1 MGTGL
6 NTTGWRAGAIV
17 PFTYDG
23 TLNNGA
29 GGWIRDFWENSTYSN
44 RIPVIETAASTAAKT
59 ATYTVSALPQKG
71 YFTTLVT
78 VSNTATS
85 PLTLNISGKGAKP
98 IYINGAPSGTNN
110 SALPAGPY
118 IVYYD
123 GSRYYFNTNGELQG
137 STFHGNAATATTA
150 SVSNKLGTKTI
161 GGLNR
166 PIYLEN
172 GVPKACDNTL
182 DALND
187 YVKKDAATTPIS
199 SYLVFDNSKPNAK
212 AYGDTLP
219 TSARNGQVFFKK
231 GNEKP
236 LILRKDYSV
245 TSKIVA
251 NTSVPLSDYTGS
263 VITSST
269 NLEIFHNGILL
280 NSNGSN
286 YVIDTKNN
294 ISFTYDIKAGDT
306 LSFVQTTPANTID
319 LSKYLTTTQGNN
331 YIKKTG
337 DTVSGTLN
345 LQSDSTTKSR
355 IIFNPN
361 ITQSNIHT
369 DIPLITF
376 SATHSL
382 DPHDYIIAT
391 NHDGQGAR
399 ALKINYGTNT
409 VMELQGADHLKCQ
422 INTISNSG
430 TIKGSKIYGAVWN
443 DYAEYRICKDN
454 FIPGMIV
461 CENGDDTLSISKERM
476 QPAAAVISDTFGFA
490 IGETDDAKCPIAVS
504 GRVLAIPYE
513 PREEFKKAIGK
524 PVCAGPNGTVSIMT
538 DEEYRDKGY
547 CAIGTISAIPDYA
560 TWGTGNV
567 AVNNRIWIKVG

>member
-1 MGTGL
+1 MGTGF
-6 NTTGWRAGAIV
+6 NTTGWRDGAVV

-23 TLNNGA
+23 T
-29 GGWIRDFWENSTYSN
+29 GWVRDFWENSTYSN
-44 RIPVIETAASTAAKT
+44 KIPVIETAAGDEAKR
-59 ATYTVSALPQKG
+59 AIYAVNNLPQKG
-71 YFTTLVT
+71 YFAALITI
-78 VSNTATS
+78 SNNAAKA
-85 PLTLNISGKGAKP
+85 LTLNISGKGAKP
-98 IYINGAPSGTNN
+98 IYINGAPS
-110 SALPAGPY
+110 SADNYTLPAGPY

-123 GSRYYFNTNGELQG
+123 GTNYYFRTDGALQG
-137 STFHGNAATATTA
+137 DTFTGNATTATTA
-150 SVSNKLGTKTI
+150 DTAIKLGTETI
-161 GGLNR
+161 GTTSQ

-172 GVPKACDNTL
+172 GVPKACSNTL
-182 DALND
+182 DALNN
-187 YVKKDAATTPIS
+187 YVKKDAATTPIT
-199 SYLVFDNSKPNAK
+199 SYLIFDNSEAN

-219 TSARNGQVFFKK
+219 TSAKNGQVFFKK
-231 GNEKP
+231 GSEKP
-236 LILRKDYSV
+236 VILRKDYSV
-245 TSKIVA
+245 TSKIA
-251 NTSVPLSDYTGS
+251 ENTKVPLSDYTGS

-280 NSNGSN
+280 NSDGSH
-286 YVIDTKNN
+286 YAIDDKNN

-399 ALKINYGTNT
+399 ALRINYGTNT
-409 VMELQGADHLKCQ
+409 VMELQGADHLNCQ
-422 INTISNSG
+422 ISTISNSG

-454 FIPGMIV
+454 FIPGMVV
-461 CENGDDTLSISKERM
+461 CENGDDTLNISKERM

-490 IGETDDAKCPIAVS
+490 IGETDNAKCPIAVS

-513 PREEFKKAIGK
+513 SREEFKKAIGR

-547 CAIGTISAIPDYA
+547 CAIGTISAVPDYA

>member
-1 MGTGL
+1 MHIYLYFTNTNNIGQPYLCVNKNTTIDKLTTTGVSYPMVDTFTSNGLPSYIGTNPKTNGIVVGAIYGFTFKTIGKVSYWVRDYSPQNFEVDTDLNINSLNPISNKVVTTNINKINTSIGGL
-6 NTTGWRAGAIV
+6 NTTVKNNTTAI
-17 PFTYDG
+17 T
-23 TLNNGA
+23 N
-29 GGWIRDFWENSTYSN
+29 INSKF
-44 RIPVIETAASTAAKT
+44 P
-59 ATYTVSALPQKG
+59 ATGV
-71 YFTTLVT
+71 
-78 VSNTATS
+78 
-85 PLTLNISGKGAKP
+85 
-98 IYINGAPSGTNN
+98 
-110 SALPAGPY
+110 
-118 IVYYD
+118 
-123 GSRYYFNTNGELQG
+123 G
-137 STFHGNAATATTA
+137 STTKGIYLNKNGTFATTSQMLPLSA
-150 SVSNKLGTKTI
+150 GTEY
-161 GGLNR
+161 
-166 PIYLEN
+166 P
-172 GVPKACDNTL
+172 L
-182 DALND
+182 DDCLAFS
-187 YVKKDAATTPIS
+187 A
-199 SYLVFDNSKPNAK
+199 NAKNK

-219 TSARNGQVFFKK
+219 VSAQNGQIFFKK

-236 LILRKDYSV
+236 LILRKDYFV

-251 NTSVPLSDYTGS
+251 NTSVPLSNYTGS

-269 NLEIFHNGILL
+269 NLEVFHNGILL
-280 NSNGSN
+280 NSDGSH
-286 YVIDTKNN
+286 YAIDSKNN

-306 LSFVQTTPANTID
+306 LAFVQTTPANTID

-376 SATHSL
+376 SAIHSL

-399 ALKINYGTNT
+399 TLKINYGTNT

-490 IGETDDAKCPIAVS
+490 IGETNDAKCPIAVS

-547 CAIGTISAIPDYA
+547 CAIGTISAVPDYA

>member
-6 NTTGWRAGAIV
+6 NTTGWRDGAIV

-23 TLNNGA
+23 TLNNGT

-44 RIPVIETAASTAAKT
+44 RIPVIETAASTAAKA
-59 ATYTVSALPQKG
+59 ATYAVSALPQKG
-71 YFTTLVT
+71 YFAVLVT
-78 VSNTATS
+78 ISNTATS

-98 IYINGAPSGTNN
+98 IYIDGAPSGADNFT
-110 SALPAGPY
+110 LPAGPY

-123 GSRYYFNTNGELQG
+123 GSKYYFNTNGELQG
-137 STFHGNAATATTA
+137 STFHGNAITATTA
-150 SVSNKLGTKTI
+150 DVSNKLGTKTI

-187 YVKKDAATTPIS
+187 YVKKDAATTPIT
-199 SYLVFDNSKPNAK
+199 SYFVFDNSKAK

-219 TSARNGQVFFKK
+219 TSAQNGQVFFKK

-236 LILRKDYSV
+236 LILRKDYPV

-280 NSNGSN
+280 NSNGSH
-286 YVIDTKNN
+286 YAIDTKNN
-294 ISFTYDIKAGDT
+294 ISFKYDIKAGDT

-355 IIFNPN
+355 IIFNHN
-361 ITQSNIHT
+361 VTESNSKT

-376 SATHSL
+376 SATNSP
-382 DPHDYIIAT
+382 DTQDFAIAT
-391 NHDGQGAR
+391 NHNGQQVR
-399 ALKINYGTNT
+399 TLKIKYGTNT
-409 VMELQGADHLKCQ
+409 AMNLQGTSFLDCK
-422 INTISNSG
+422 IDTIENSG
-430 TIKGSKIYGAVWN
+430 TVKGSKIYGAVWN

-547 CAIGTISAIPDYA
+547 CAIGTISAVPDYA
-560 TWGTGNV
+560 IWGTGNV

>member
-1 MGTGL
+1 MGTGF
-6 NTTGWRAGAIV
+6 NTTGWRDGAVV

-23 TLNNGA
+23 T
-29 GGWIRDFWENSTYSN
+29 GWVRDFWENSTYSN
-44 RIPVIETAASTAAKT
+44 KIPVIETAAGDEAKR
-59 ATYTVSALPQKG
+59 AIYAVNNLPQKG
-71 YFTTLVT
+71 YFAALITI
-78 VSNTATS
+78 SNNAAKA
-85 PLTLNISGKGAKP
+85 LTLNISGKGAKP
-98 IYINGAPSGTNN
+98 IYINGAPS
-110 SALPAGPY
+110 SADNYTLPAGPY

-123 GSRYYFNTNGELQG
+123 GTNYYFRTDGALQG
-137 STFHGNAATATTA
+137 DTFTGNATTATTA
-150 SVSNKLGTKTI
+150 DTAIKLGTETI
-161 GGLNR
+161 GTTSQ

-172 GVPKACDNTL
+172 GVPKACSNTL
-182 DALND
+182 DALNN
-187 YVKKDAATTPIS
+187 YVKKDAATTPIT
-199 SYLVFDNSKPNAK
+199 SYLIFDNSEAN

-219 TSARNGQVFFKK
+219 TSAKNGQVFFKK
-231 GNEKP
+231 GSEKP
-236 LILRKDYSV
+236 VILRKDYSV
-245 TSKIVA
+245 TSKIA
-251 NTSVPLSDYTGS
+251 ENTKVPLSDYTGS

-280 NSNGSN
+280 NSDGSH
-286 YVIDTKNN
+286 YAIDTKNN

-476 QPAAAVISDTFGFA
+476 QPASAVISDTFGFA

-513 PREEFKKAIGK
+513 SREEFKKAIGR
-524 PVCAGPNGTVSIMT
+524 PVCAGPNGTISIMT

-547 CAIGTISAIPDYA
+547 CAIGTISAVPDYA